1 MKGSL
6 SGLGKTHD
14 NRTMAY
20 VKLNLAEKELERVFP
35 SILRYSQIQHLDIS
49 TNAISD
55 PQILLQFTHLI
66 TLNLSKNQISS
77 LLSFES

>member
-20 VKLNLAEKELERVFP
+20 LKLNLAEK
-35 SILRYSQIQHLDIS
+35 
-49 TNAISD
+49 
-55 PQILLQFTHLI
+55 
-66 TLNLSKNQISS
+66 
-77 LLSFES
+77 